1 MTLWMTLPHAARKS
15 LVDGVEAY
23 ALGDEFVLRGL
34 VTDLNFLRRP
44 TIGFGARAAHQ
55 HRSLTVVQAL
65 SPEKGHDGLLVVDDG
80 ICACPVRAPQTA
92 VETPGIEH
100 AGERIPDVGKRIRLA
115 RQRAG
120 AAHLDHRV
128 LALGKVQHLRQLG
141 PGLRRSRWRAGLQ
154 DRQMVDDEAR
164 IRVTVDQRRARI
176 DVAPAQYVDGK
187 SCFTAARKM
196 RSRPGSFGS
205 RFASFVI
212 MTRMP
217 TAPGV
222 CFQSAMT
229 SPTAGSSGSTGLTI
243 ANRPGWARCTSTA

>member
-1 MTLWMTLPHAARKS
+1 MTLRMTLPSCSAKS

-128 LALGKVQHLRQLG
+128 LALGKVQHLRQVRPRL
-141 PGLRRSRWRAGLQ
+141 LRGRWRARLQ
-154 DRQMVDDEAR
+154 DSQMVDDEAR
-164 IRVTVDQRRARI
+164 VGVAIDQRYACI
-176 DVAPAQYVDGK
+176 DVAPAQYIN
-187 SCFTAARKM
+187 RKVVLYG
-196 RSRPGSFGS
+196 RAGDAVEPRVSRVAVAP
-205 RFASFVI
+205 RFF
-212 MTRMP
+212 
-217 TAPGV
+217 
-222 CFQSAMT
+222 C
-229 SPTAGSSGSTGLTI
+229 
-243 ANRPGWARCTSTA
+243 